1 LLFLFQSILK
11 EDSSVEVMKRQG
23 LSDLRARVTTN
34 SCLVGCTAVEAKF
47 CENYK
52 AAIVAVQ
59 QGGKNVVKPLLSLTF
74 GAGNMLVLQASDD
87 CLLLSPPMTRG
98 SFSRK
103 SFGAFGSSL
112 ANLTNFSRAHS
123 TECLDVEVSE

>member
-1 LLFLFQSILK
+1 MLFLFQSILK
-11 EDSSVEVMKRQG
+11 EDSSVEVTKRQG
-23 LSDLRARVTTN
+23 LSVLRARVTTN
-34 SCLVGCTAVEAKF
+34 SCLVGRKAVEAKF

-59 QGGKNVVKPLLSLTF
+59 QGGKNVVKPLSSLTF
-74 GAGNMLVLQASDD
+74 GAGGMMVLQANVD

-112 ANLTNFSRAHS
+112 ANLTNLSRAHS
-123 TECLDVEVSE
+123 MERLDAEVSE